1 MLDVTEPPDKNISL
15 KEINKLSIQKGLKME
30 VTKMWKLKTKTIPVE
45 IGALGMIKKGTQK
58 QTDEAKNTY
67 IPKNTFNAKLSPILD
82 TQLILSGNVSINYSS
97 DVLKFS
103 LPFYL
108 YLSKQLYT
116 YYYLFI
122 YLRLIYNYIFIF
134 ITLFIYSYLYTYI
147 YLKLFIDI
155 HQYQYLFLDSFS
167 HSTTL
172 HLHCN
177 INKGDVRIQFFI
189 DFFPYRTASKPS
201 SVRGLK

>member
-1 MLDVTEPPDKNISL
+1 
-15 KEINKLSIQKGLKME
+15 
-30 VTKMWKLKTKTIPVE
+30 
-45 IGALGMIKKGTQK
+45 MIKKGTQK

-97 DVLKFS
+97 NVLKFS

-108 YLSKQLYT
+108 YLSIQLYT

-189 DFFPYRTASKPS
+189 DFFSI
-201 SVRGLK
+201 